1 MEEER
6 RIRLKERIRRELRL
20 RETGRID
27 IEIEEIE
34 EIRDKSIEEL
44 KELSIERIKIKKKL
58 TELEDE
64 LKKQNKITITGIKE
78 QLLTEL
84 NKAIDNG
91 RTKNKLAIMHALDD
105 IDTAEGAIIKASL
118 LVMRLLKRNLRVG
131 FKSIKLLTIPK
142 GYTGHHITDSVVV
155 PIPTD
160 VHRACLLPNRE
171 KHREKVMRWLRKNNR
186 TLYGLSRFV
195 IDEERKELCE

>member
-6 RIRLKERIRRELRL
+6 RIRIKERIRREIRL
-20 RETGRID
+20 KETGRID
-27 IEIEEIE
+27 IGIEEIGETRDKIIE
-34 EIRDKSIEEL
+34 EI
-44 KELSIERIKIKKKL
+44 KELSIEKIKIKEKL

-78 QLLTEL
+78 QLLAEL

-91 RTKNKLAIMHALDD
+91 RTKNKLAIIHALDD

-118 LVMRLLKRNLRVG
+118 LVMNLKRNLRAG
-131 FKSIKLLTIPK
+131 FKTIKLLTIPK
-142 GYTGHHITDSVVV
+142 GHTGHHITNSLVI
-155 PIPTD
+155 PIPTG

-195 IDEERKELCE
+195 IDEETKELCE